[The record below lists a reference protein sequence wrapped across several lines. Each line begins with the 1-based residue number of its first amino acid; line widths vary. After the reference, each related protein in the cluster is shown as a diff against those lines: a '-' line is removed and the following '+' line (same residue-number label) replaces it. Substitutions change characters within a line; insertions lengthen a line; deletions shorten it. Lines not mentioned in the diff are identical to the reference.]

1 MCTADSITNT
11 FRIGGVGK
19 TQLIELLTRSDV
31 SLNDAAR
38 TLFASNLFTT
48 LPDPIL
54 VSCVELSVLD
64 LGFDAGATFPEL
76 QQSAESMGYILPP
89 VELGAHLR
97 LQYSTQPEGHL
108 GMPATEHKAPPGSI
122 TIASPPLA
130 EDDSFPKGF
139 YLRRI
144 NGVLWLR
151 GYCSGLDHVWSP
163 EDRLVFQ
170 QPNAEQDVDP
180 NA

>member
-19 TQLIELLTRSDV
+19 PQLIELLTRSDV